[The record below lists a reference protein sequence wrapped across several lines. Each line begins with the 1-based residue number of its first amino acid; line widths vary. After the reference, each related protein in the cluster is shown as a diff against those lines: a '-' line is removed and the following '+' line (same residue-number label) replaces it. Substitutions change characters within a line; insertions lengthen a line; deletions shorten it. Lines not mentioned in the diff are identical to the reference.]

1 MKPTPTHPHTHT
13 QSTPTHSHR
22 RHARAHKTYLLG
34 LRGEDAKGKLAE
46 LGRRLIK
53 QELREDHAGGNSV
66 HAHVTRVLLLLIAL
80 HKSMLVSTLPST
92 VS

>member
-1 MKPTPTHPHTHT
+1 MRPPHTQTHTHT
-13 QSTPTHSHR
+13 HERTPTHSH
-22 RHARAHKTYLLG
+22 HACAQKRYLFR
-34 LRGEDAKGKLAE
+34 LRGKDAKGKLAE